1 MSFDLGKLFI
11 EWRRIVP
18 NGIPNPNNDYHLVLL
33 KEICL
38 SKGIDKDIVDNVILT
53 LEQDD
58 KVKWKDKDGKD
69 RETSLDTIKQY
80 ASDIKKGDSDKNKK
94 LAVTAAGLD
103 DKEKGGE
110 EDKKEKEKQSIDF
123 STDTYTDSLSSKKD
137 DDIDDSDTDT
147 QSQQKERIINGKN
160 KTLKKVNSSET
171 ETFTED
177 IEPDDDEFKNDLEIG
192 EPPPKFEIPEE
203 LNKGKFPKKYTKL
216 ISRMMNSKRVGTKPE
231 ISTLISKG
239 GAGAISAQAGEVLTM
254 MATSMGDDEWESLQ
268 NSMLDHEKA
277 TIENN
282 ADLKAPGKRVINKSW
297 ILAAGKSRKAIR
309 DRIMKKYGEGVE
321 ISNTAWDTEED
332 VNAMGWDDYNGSKG
346 FSTDMYVKVTT
357 KDGEDIMDEVSLK
370 KDVKINFLNSSTG
383 KFREWD
389 EDSVGS
395 EIDAKEYSNK
405 ERDSLNKAIE
415 EFGLDLP
422 KPTSRKSAKT
432 VWMAMVE
439 KTDYDTKTGRMTTS
453 NPPTKEEEWVQSHVK
468 QIRDYTA
475 SATRAVVDNPKL
487 KAGMLEDIRKEFP
500 LKSVGEGEE
509 TMAIGDLSL
518 DPDTMQ
524 ELFGTS
530 DFEKIKENL
539 VVNEDVDPPALAYKA
554 GLEDEMFNVA
564 SIVIRQDGV
573 GYGGSSMKF
582 EMQMDKEFANKL
594 KDSHKKVYG

>member
-18 NGIPNPNNDYHLVLL
+18 NGVPNPNNDYHLVLL

>member
-1 MSFDLGKLFI
+1 MSFNLDSLFI

-18 NGIPNPNNDYHLVLL
+18 TGIPNPKNAYHLTLL

-38 SKGIDKDIVDNVILT
+38 SKGISTEIVDSVMLVMEKEEKFTARSKKTGNVAAFGSEEARDKAI
-53 LEQDD
+53 EDGGYEEVEKKDD
-58 KVKWKDKDGKD
+58 GDDEEKEPTKKMSIDANPFDKED
-69 RETSLDTIKQY
+69 
-80 ASDIKKGDSDKNKK
+80 KKGDI
-94 LAVTAAGLD
+94 
-103 DKEKGGE
+103 E
-110 EDKKEKEKQSIDF
+110 
-123 STDTYTDSLSSKKD
+123 STDEKP
-137 DDIDDSDTDT
+137 
-147 QSQQKERIINGKN
+147 KERIINGKN
-160 KTLKKVNSSET
+160 KTLKKINSSET
-171 ETFTED
+171 ETFSED
-177 IEPDDDEFKNDLEIG
+177 IEPSDEDFSNDLKIP
-192 EPPPKFEIPEE
+192 EPPSEFEIPEE

-254 MATSMGDDEWESLQ
+254 MATSMSDDEWESLQ
-268 NSMLDHEKA
+268 NSMLDHEKS

-282 ADLKAPGKRVINKSW
+282 PDLKAPGKRVINKSW

-332 VNAMGWDDYNGSKG
+332 VNAMGWDNYNGSKG

-389 EDSVGS
+389 GDSVGS

-422 KPTSRKSAKT
+422 KPTSRKSAKA

-439 KTDYDTKTGRMTTS
+439 KTDYDTKTGKMTTS
-453 NPPTKEEEWVQSHVK
+453 NPPTREEEWVQSHVK

-475 SATRAVVDNPKL
+475 NATRAVVDNPKL
-487 KAGMLEDIRKEFP
+487 KAGMLKDIRKEFP

-518 DPDTMQ
+518 DPDTMK

-554 GLEDEMFNVA
+554 GLKGEMFNVA

>member
-18 NGIPNPNNDYHLVLL
+18 NGVPNPNNDYHLVLL
-33 KEICL
+33 KEVCF
-38 SKGIDKDIVDNVILT
+38 KNGIDKDTIDNVILA
-53 LEQDD
+53 LE
-58 KVKWKDKDGKD
+58 KKDIDPDTPIKYKHKDPEGNETD
-69 RETSLDTIKQY
+69 RETTYKSAI
-80 ASDIKKGDSDKNKK
+80 SR
-94 LAVTAAGLD
+94 
-103 DKEKGGE
+103 DKEHPAYIAAKALQDTDSEG
-110 EDKKEKEKQSIDF
+110 DKEEKEKNTVDF
-123 STDTYTDSLSSKKD
+123 STDTYTDSLSSNKD
-137 DDIDDSDTDT
+137 NDIDDSDTDT
-147 QSQQKERIINGKN
+147 QSQEERIINGKN
-160 KTLKKVNSSET
+160 KTLKKVKTSET

-177 IEPDDDEFKNDLEIG
+177 IEPDDDNFSNDLEIG
-192 EPPPKFEIPEE
+192 EPPPKFELPEE
-203 LNKGKFPKKYTKL
+203 LNKGKFPKKYIKL
-216 ISRMMNSKRVGTKPE
+216 IERMMNSKRVGTKPE

-254 MATSMGDDEWESLQ
+254 MATSMSDDEWESLQ

-282 ADLKAPGKRVINKSW
+282 SDLKAPGKRVINKSW

-346 FSTDMYVKVTT
+346 FSTDMYVKVRT

-370 KDVKINFLNSSTG
+370 KDVNINFLNSSTG

-395 EIDAKEYSNK
+395 EIDAKDYAGK
-405 ERDSLNKAIE
+405 ERDSLNNAIE

-422 KPTSRKSAKT
+422 KPTSRKSAKA
-432 VWMAMVE
+432 VWMAMVG
-439 KTDYDTKTGRMTTS
+439 KTDYNTKTGKMTTS

-475 SATRAVVDNPKL
+475 NATRAIVDNPKL
-487 KAGMLEDIRKEFP
+487 KAGMLEEIRKEFP

-518 DPDTMQ
+518 DPDTMK

-539 VVNEDVDPPALAYKA
+539 IVNEDVDPPALAYRA
-554 GLEDEMFNVA
+554 GLESEMFNVA

-594 KDSHKKVYG
+594 KDSHNKVYG

>member
-1 MSFDLGKLFI
+1 MITDLNKILVEWAYQTSDGKPNVKNKAQL
-11 EWRRIVP
+11 IV
-18 NGIPNPNNDYHLVLL
+18 LEKVLKNFGWPSNARAEL
-33 KEICL
+33 LNTLMEQPSDKERLMKQVIKYKSKDGEDKEITVGGAL
-38 SKGIDKDIVDNVILT
+38 KQGEEHPAYEKAKQITDTGDDKQQSKG
-53 LEQDD
+53 LEPDD
-58 KVKWKDKDGKD
+58 FE
-69 RETSLDTIKQY
+69 RF
-80 ASDIKKGDSDKNKK
+80 SDKNKP
-94 LAVTAAGLD
+94 D
-103 DKEKGGE
+103 EKEKGDE
-110 EDKKEKEKQSIDF
+110 EPKDK
-123 STDTYTDSLSSKKD
+123 
-137 DDIDDSDTDT
+137 
-147 QSQQKERIINGKN
+147 QKRIINGKD
-160 KTLKKVNSSET
+160 KTLKKVNTSDT
-171 ETFTED
+171 ETFSQG
-177 IEPDDDEFKNDLEIG
+177 IEPDDDDYSNDLEIG

-203 LNKGKFPKKYTKL
+203 LNKGKFPKKYVKL

-254 MATSMGDDEWESLQ
+254 MATSMSDDEWESLQ

-282 ADLKAPGKRVINKSW
+282 PDLKAPGKRVINKSW

-439 KTDYDTKTGRMTTS
+439 KTDYDTKTGKMTTS
-453 NPPTKEEEWVQSHVK
+453 NPPTKEEEWIQSHVK

-475 SATRAVVDNPKL
+475 NATRAVVDNPKL
-487 KAGMLEDIRKEFP
+487 KAGMLKDIRKEFP

-518 DPDTMQ
+518 DPDTMK

-539 VVNEDVDPPALAYKA
+539 IVNEDVDPPALAYKA
-554 GLEDEMFNVA
+554 GLEGEMFNVA

>member
-1 MSFDLGKLFI
+1 MPFSLDKLFI
-11 EWRRIVP
+11 EWRQIVP
-18 NGIPNPNNDYHLVLL
+18 NGIPNPKNDYHLVLL
-33 KEICL
+33 KEICFA
-38 SKGIDKDIVDNVILT
+38 KGIDKDIIDSVILA
-53 LEQDD
+53 LEQEETFTAKKKDTGKVVAFKSKESRDD
-58 KVKWKDKDGKD
+58 AIEGGDYEEVDKKDD
-69 RETSLDTIKQY
+69 
-80 ASDIKKGDSDKNKK
+80 
-94 LAVTAAGLD
+94 
-103 DKEKGGE
+103 EK
-110 EDKKEKEKQSIDF
+110 KKEKPSGQKVTPQEFGDIEKGLVS
-123 STDTYTDSLSSKKD
+123 KD
-137 DDIDDSDTDT
+137 DNDI

-192 EPPPKFEIPEE
+192 EPPPKFEISEE
-203 LNKGKFPKKYTKL
+203 LNKGKFPKKYVKL

-254 MATSMGDDEWESLQ
+254 MATSMSDDEWESLQ

-282 ADLKAPGKRVINKSW
+282 PDLKAPGKRVINKSW

-309 DRIMKKYGEGVE
+309 DRIMKKYGEGVK

-370 KDVKINFLNSSTG
+370 KDVNINFLNSSTG

-395 EIDAKEYSNK
+395 EIDAKQYSSK

-422 KPTSRKSAKT
+422 KPTSRKSAKA

-439 KTDYDTKTGRMTTS
+439 KTDYDTKTGKMTTS

-554 GLEDEMFNVA
+554 GLEGEMFNVA

>member
-1 MSFDLGKLFI
+1 M
-11 EWRRIVP
+11 
-18 NGIPNPNNDYHLVLL
+18 
-33 KEICL
+33 
-38 SKGIDKDIVDNVILT
+38 
-53 LEQDD
+53 
-58 KVKWKDKDGKD
+58 
-69 RETSLDTIKQY
+69 
-80 ASDIKKGDSDKNKK
+80 A
-94 LAVTAAGLD
+94 
-103 DKEKGGE
+103 
-110 EDKKEKEKQSIDF
+110 
-123 STDTYTDSLSSKKD
+123 
-137 DDIDDSDTDT
+137 

-177 IEPDDDEFKNDLEIG
+177 IEPDDDEFNNDLEIG

-216 ISRMMNSKRVGTKPE
+216 INRMMNSKRVGTKPE

-254 MATSMGDDEWESLQ
+254 MATSMSDDEWESLQ

-282 ADLKAPGKRVINKSW
+282 PDLKAPGKRVINKSW

-422 KPTSRKSAKT
+422 KPTSRKSAKA

-439 KTDYDTKTGRMTTS
+439 KTDYDTKTGKMTTS

-518 DPDTMQ
+518 DPDTMK

-554 GLEDEMFNVA
+554 GLEGEMFNVA

>member
-1 MSFDLGKLFI
+1 MITDLNKILVEWAYQTSDGKPNVKNKAQL
-11 EWRRIVP
+11 IV
-18 NGIPNPNNDYHLVLL
+18 LEKVLKNFGWPSNARAEL
-33 KEICL
+33 LNTLMEQPSDKERLMKQVIKYKSKDGEDKEITVGGAL
-38 SKGIDKDIVDNVILT
+38 KQGEEHPAYEKAKQITDTGDDKQQSKG
-53 LEQDD
+53 LEPDD
-58 KVKWKDKDGKD
+58 FE
-69 RETSLDTIKQY
+69 RF
-80 ASDIKKGDSDKNKK
+80 SDKNKP
-94 LAVTAAGLD
+94 D
-103 DKEKGGE
+103 EKEKGDE
-110 EDKKEKEKQSIDF
+110 EPKDK
-123 STDTYTDSLSSKKD
+123 
-137 DDIDDSDTDT
+137 
-147 QSQQKERIINGKN
+147 QKRIINGKD
-160 KTLKKVNSSET
+160 KTLKKVNTSDT
-171 ETFTED
+171 ETFSQG
-177 IEPDDDEFKNDLEIG
+177 IEPDDDDYSNDLEIG

-203 LNKGKFPKKYTKL
+203 LNKGKFPKKYVKL

-254 MATSMGDDEWESLQ
+254 MATSMSDDEWESLQ

-282 ADLKAPGKRVINKSW
+282 PDLKAPGKRVINKSW

-395 EIDAKEYSNK
+395 EIDAKKYSNK
-405 ERDSLNKAIE
+405 ERDSLNEAIE

-422 KPTSRKSAKT
+422 KPTSRKSAKA

-439 KTDYDTKTGRMTTS
+439 KTDYDTKTGKMTTS
-453 NPPTKEEEWVQSHVK
+453 NPPTKEEEWIQSHVK

-475 SATRAVVDNPKL
+475 NATRAVVDNPKL
-487 KAGMLEDIRKEFP
+487 KAGMLKDIRKEFP

-518 DPDTMQ
+518 DPDTMK

-539 VVNEDVDPPALAYKA
+539 IVNEDVDPPALAYKA
-554 GLEDEMFNVA
+554 GLEGEMFNVA

>member
-1 MSFDLGKLFI
+1 MSFDLDKLFI

-18 NGIPNPNNDYHLVLL
+18 NGIPNINNAYHLVLL

-38 SKGIDKDIVDNVILT
+38 SKGIDRKVIDTVMLV

-80 ASDIKKGDSDKNKK
+80 ASDIKRGDSDKNKK
-94 LAVTAAGLD
+94 LAVAAADLD
-103 DKEKGGE
+103 DKEGGE
-110 EDKKEKEKQSIDF
+110 EKDKPTTKLGGDEL

-147 QSQQKERIINGKN
+147 QSQQKEKIINGKN

-171 ETFTED
+171 ETFKED
-177 IEPDDDEFKNDLEIG
+177 IEPDDDEFNNDLEIG

-216 ISRMMNSKRVGTKPE
+216 INRMMNSKRVGTKPE

-254 MATSMGDDEWESLQ
+254 MATSMSDDEWESLQ

-282 ADLKAPGKRVINKSW
+282 PDLKAPGKRVINKSW

-346 FSTDMYVKVTT
+346 FSTDMYVKVKT

-370 KDVKINFLNSSTG
+370 KDVNINFLNSSTG

-389 EDSVGS
+389 EDSIGS
-395 EIDAKEYSNK
+395 EIDAKDYAGK

-554 GLEDEMFNVA
+554 GLKGEMFNVA

>member
-1 MSFDLGKLFI
+1 MITDLNKILVEWAYQVKNGKPNHKSTRDLIILDAVLKDFGWNLIERNELINNLTEAPQNKPLSKQDKQKVKKMGLIWKGQGYGKENEDGIQFKNVDGKL
-11 EWRRIVP
+11 V
-18 NGIPNPNNDYHLVLL
+18 
-33 KEICL
+33 K
-38 SKGIDKDIVDNVILT
+38 IDKDG
-53 LEQDD
+53 DD
-58 KVKWKDKDGKD
+58 EKSGEK
-69 RETSLDTIKQY
+69 LDEP
-80 ASDIKKGDSDKNKK
+80 SEFERD
-94 LAVTAAGLD
+94 
-103 DKEKGGE
+103 
-110 EDKKEKEKQSIDF
+110 
-123 STDTYTDSLSSKKD
+123 TDSNKDISKD
-137 DDIDDSDTDT
+137 FERDDSEKDE
-147 QSQQKERIINGKN
+147 KRIINGKD
-160 KTLKKVNSSET
+160 KTLKKVNTSET
-171 ETFTED
+171 ETFSQD

-216 ISRMMNSKRVGTKPE
+216 INRMMNSKRVGTRPE

-254 MATSMGDDEWESLQ
+254 MATSMNDNEWESLQ

-282 ADLKAPGKRVINKSW
+282 PDLKAPGKRVINKSW

-309 DRIMKKYGEGVE
+309 DRIMKKYGEGAE

-357 KDGEDIMDEVSLK
+357 KNGEDIMDEVSLK

-422 KPTSRKSAKT
+422 IPTSRKSAKA

-439 KTDYDTKTGRMTTS
+439 KTDYNTKTGKMTTS

-468 QIRDYTA
+468 QIRDYTTN
-475 SATRAVVDNPKL
+475 ATRAVVDNPKL

-554 GLEDEMFNVA
+554 GLEGEMFNVA

-582 EMQMDKEFANKL
+582 EMQMDKEFATKL
-594 KDSHKKVYG
+594 KESHSKVYG

>member
-1 MSFDLGKLFI
+1 MSFNLDSLFI

-18 NGIPNPNNDYHLVLL
+18 TGVPNPKNAYHLTLL

-38 SKGIDKDIVDNVILT
+38 SKGISTEIVDSVMLVMEKEEKFTARSKKTGNVAAFGSEEARDKAI
-53 LEQDD
+53 EDGGYEEVEKKDD
-58 KVKWKDKDGKD
+58 GDDEEKEPTKKMSIDANPFDKED
-69 RETSLDTIKQY
+69 
-80 ASDIKKGDSDKNKK
+80 KKGDI
-94 LAVTAAGLD
+94 
-103 DKEKGGE
+103 E
-110 EDKKEKEKQSIDF
+110 
-123 STDTYTDSLSSKKD
+123 STDEKP
-137 DDIDDSDTDT
+137 
-147 QSQQKERIINGKN
+147 KERIINGKN
-160 KTLKKVNSSET
+160 KTLKKINSSET
-171 ETFTED
+171 ETFSED
-177 IEPDDDEFKNDLEIG
+177 IEPSDEDFSNDLKIP
-192 EPPPKFEIPEE
+192 EPPSEFEIPEE

-254 MATSMGDDEWESLQ
+254 MATSMSDDEWESLQ
-268 NSMLDHEKA
+268 NSMLDHEKS

-282 ADLKAPGKRVINKSW
+282 PDLKAPGKRVINKSW

-332 VNAMGWDDYNGSKG
+332 VNAMGWDNYNGSKG

-389 EDSVGS
+389 GDSVGS

-422 KPTSRKSAKT
+422 KPTSRKSAKA

-439 KTDYDTKTGRMTTS
+439 KTDYDTKTGKMTTS
-453 NPPTKEEEWVQSHVK
+453 NPPTREEEWVQSHVK

-475 SATRAVVDNPKL
+475 NATRAVVDNPKL
-487 KAGMLEDIRKEFP
+487 KAGMLKDIRKEFP

-518 DPDTMQ
+518 DPDTMK

-554 GLEDEMFNVA
+554 GLKGEMFNVA

>member
-1 MSFDLGKLFI
+1 MS
-11 EWRRIVP
+11 
-18 NGIPNPNNDYHLVLL
+18 
-33 KEICL
+33 
-38 SKGIDKDIVDNVILT
+38 
-53 LEQDD
+53 
-58 KVKWKDKDGKD
+58 
-69 RETSLDTIKQY
+69 
-80 ASDIKKGDSDKNKK
+80 
-94 LAVTAAGLD
+94 
-103 DKEKGGE
+103 
-110 EDKKEKEKQSIDF
+110 
-123 STDTYTDSLSSKKD
+123 
-137 DDIDDSDTDT
+137 
-147 QSQQKERIINGKN
+147 
-160 KTLKKVNSSET
+160 
-171 ETFTED
+171 
-177 IEPDDDEFKNDLEIG
+177 
-192 EPPPKFEIPEE
+192 
-203 LNKGKFPKKYTKL
+203 
-216 ISRMMNSKRVGTKPE
+216 
-231 ISTLISKG
+231 
-239 GAGAISAQAGEVLTM
+239 
-254 MATSMGDDEWESLQ
+254 DDEWERLQ
-268 NSMLDHEKA
+268 NSMLDHEKS

-282 ADLKAPGKRVINKSW
+282 PDLKAPGKRVINKSW

-370 KDVKINFLNSSTG
+370 KDVNINFLNSSTG

-389 EDSVGS
+389 GDSIGS
-395 EIDAKEYSNK
+395 EIDAKDYAGK
-405 ERDSLNKAIE
+405 ERDSLNNAIE

-422 KPTSRKSAKT
+422 TPTSRKSAKA

-439 KTDYDTKTGRMTTS
+439 KTNYDTKTGKMTTS

-475 SATRAVVDNPKL
+475 NATRAVVDNPKL
-487 KAGMLEDIRKEFP
+487 KAGMLKDIRKEFP

-518 DPDTMQ
+518 DSDTMK

-554 GLEDEMFNVA
+554 GLKSKMFNVA

>member
-11 EWRRIVP
+11 DWRRIVP
-18 NGIPNPNNDYHLVLL
+18 NGVPNPNNDYHLVLL

-38 SKGIDKDIVDNVILT
+38 ARGIDKDVVDNVILA

-80 ASDIKKGDSDKNKK
+80 ASDIKKGDTDKNKK

-123 STDTYTDSLSSKKD
+123 STDTYSDSLSSKKD
-137 DDIDDSDTDT
+137 NDIDDSDTET

-177 IEPDDDEFKNDLEIG
+177 IEPDDDEFNNDLEIG
-192 EPPPKFEIPEE
+192 EPPPKFEISEE
-203 LNKGKFPKKYTKL
+203 LNKGKFPKKYVKL

-254 MATSMGDDEWESLQ
+254 MATSMSDDEWESLQ

-282 ADLKAPGKRVINKSW
+282 PDLKAPGKRVINKSW

-422 KPTSRKSAKT
+422 KPTSRKSAKA

-439 KTDYDTKTGRMTTS
+439 KTDYDTKTGKMTTS

-475 SATRAVVDNPKL
+475 NATRAVVDNPKL

-518 DPDTMQ
+518 DPDTMK

-554 GLEDEMFNVA
+554 GLEGEMFNVA

>member
-1 MSFDLGKLFI
+1 MSFNLDSLFI

-18 NGIPNPNNDYHLVLL
+18 TGVPNPKNAYHLTLL

-38 SKGIDKDIVDNVILT
+38 SKGISTEIVDSVMLVMEKEEKFTARSKKTGNVAAFGSEEARDKAI
-53 LEQDD
+53 EDGGYEEVEKKDD
-58 KVKWKDKDGKD
+58 GDDEEKEPTKKMSIDANPFDKED
-69 RETSLDTIKQY
+69 
-80 ASDIKKGDSDKNKK
+80 KKGDI
-94 LAVTAAGLD
+94 
-103 DKEKGGE
+103 E
-110 EDKKEKEKQSIDF
+110 
-123 STDTYTDSLSSKKD
+123 STDEKP
-137 DDIDDSDTDT
+137 
-147 QSQQKERIINGKN
+147 KERIINGKN
-160 KTLKKVNSSET
+160 KNLKKINSSET
-171 ETFTED
+171 ETFSED
-177 IEPDDDEFKNDLEIG
+177 IEPSDEDFSNDLKIP
-192 EPPPKFEIPEE
+192 EPPSEFEIPEE

-254 MATSMGDDEWESLQ
+254 MATSMSDDEWESLQ
-268 NSMLDHEKA
+268 NSMLDHEKS

-282 ADLKAPGKRVINKSW
+282 PDLKAPGKRVINKSW

-332 VNAMGWDDYNGSKG
+332 VNAMGWDNYNGSKG

-389 EDSVGS
+389 GDSVGS

-422 KPTSRKSAKT
+422 KPTSRKSAKA

-439 KTDYDTKTGRMTTS
+439 KTDYDTKTGKMTTS
-453 NPPTKEEEWVQSHVK
+453 NPPTREEEWVQSHVK

-475 SATRAVVDNPKL
+475 NATRAVVDNPKL
-487 KAGMLEDIRKEFP
+487 KAGMLKDIRKEFP

-518 DPDTMQ
+518 DPDTMK

-554 GLEDEMFNVA
+554 GLKGEMFNVA